1 MAAMNPEK
9 DNVPGVLGGDLPERE
24 RTAFEESHD
33 VDIPQSE
40 SDPATR
46 EEDKT
51 LKKEVAV
58 ETEKMEKPD
67 VSSNSSE
74 DGSPTD
80 RDLEK
85 GQPTTNTSEESKEPP
100 DPNIVDW
107 DGPDDPQNPLNWYG
121 NLRISFQRPKALT

>member
-1 MAAMNPEK
+1 MAATDPEK
-9 DNVPGVLGGDLPERE
+9 DNVPGVLGGDLPGKEQS
-24 RTAFEESHD
+24 AFEESHD
-33 VDIPQSE
+33 VDIPHSE

-46 EEDKT
+46 GEDKSLT
-51 LKKEVAV
+51 KEVAV
-58 ETEKMEKPD
+58 GTERVEKPD

-85 GQPTTNTSEESKEPP
+85 GKPETNTSEESKEPP

-107 DGPDDPQNPLNWYG
+107 NGPDDPQNPLNWYG
-121 NLRISFQRPKALT
+121 KLCISFQRLEALE